1 MTEFRDLVDD
11 DLSPEERAELERVD
25 SLLRSVPAP
34 PAEIPRSLTETVAS
48 IGAQGRFWT
57 PRRIAL
63 VAAVSAVLAAVSFGV
78 GRWTGLGAPEYARA
92 VPLQPTE
99 NAREARGIIKMGG
112 HDEDSGNWTLELELS
127 GLPKLAGGDYYV
139 LWLAKDGEYAATCG
153 GFNVGPDET
162 RVRMT
167 VSYDLSEYDAWV
179 VSRHG
184 DGEDTPWLLSAE
196 I

>member
-1 MTEFRDLVDD
+1 VTEFRDLVGD

-34 PAEIPRSLTETVAS
+34 PAEVPPSLTRAVGLIA
-48 IGAQGRFWT
+48 AQGRFWT

-63 VAAVSAVLAAVSFGV
+63 VAAVSVALAAVSFGL
-78 GRWTGLGAPEYARA
+78 GRWSGLGAPEYARA
-92 VPLQPTE
+92 VPLLPTKE
-99 NAREARGIIKMGG
+99 AREARGVIKMGG
-112 HDEDSGNWTLELELS
+112 RDEDSGNWTLELEVS
-127 GLPKLAGGDYYV
+127 GLPKLTGGEYYV

-153 GFNVGPDET
+153 TFNVGPDET

-167 VSYDLSEYDAWV
+167 VAYRLSDFDAWV
-179 VSRHG
+179 ISRHG
-184 DGEDTPWLLSAE
+184 DDTPWLLSAE

>member
-1 MTEFRDLVDD
+1 MTEFRDLVGD

-25 SLLRSVPAP
+25 VLLRSVPAP
-34 PAEIPRSLTETVAS
+34 PAEVPPSLTRAVDR

-63 VAAVSAVLAAVSFGV
+63 VAAVSVALAAVSFGV
-78 GRWTGLGAPEYARA
+78 GRWSGLGAPEYARA

-99 NAREARGIIKMGG
+99 DAREARGVIKMGG
-112 HDEDSGNWTLELELS
+112 RDEESGNWTLELEVS
-127 GLPKLAGGDYYV
+127 GLPKLTGGDYYV

-162 RVRMT
+162 KVRMT
-167 VSYDLSEYDAWV
+167 VSYRLSDYDAWV
-179 VSRHG
+179 ISRHG
-184 DGEDTPWLLSAE
+184 GGEDTPWLLSAE

>member
-1 MTEFRDLVDD
+1 MTEFRDLVGD

-25 SLLRSVPAP
+25 GLLRSVPAP
-34 PAEIPRSLTETVAS
+34 PAEVPRSLTEAVAA

-63 VAAVSAVLAAVSFGV
+63 VAAVAAVLAAVSFGV
-78 GRWTGLGAPEYARA
+78 GRWSGLGAPEFARA
-92 VPLQPTE
+92 VPLQPTAE
-99 NAREARGIIKMGG
+99 AREARAVIKMGG
-112 HDEDSGNWTLELELS
+112 RDEESGNWTLELEVS
-127 GLPKLAGGDYYV
+127 GLPKLRAGDYYV

-162 RVRMT
+162 TVRMT
-167 VSYDLSEYDAWV
+167 VSYRLSDYDAWV
-179 VSRHG
+179 ISRHG
-184 DGEDTPWLLSAE
+184 DDTPWLLSAE